1 MATRIK
7 MIHYPRSAREL
18 TALLDKGKGRIAPV
32 GGGVSFSFSSPP
44 KIVELAS
51 LRSLGLDRIVRGKN
65 GLRLGAMVTIAQLAS
80 SPDAARFRN
89 GLLATAA
96 SQVAATPNRNLITV
110 GGNAI
115 RLFIWSDL
123 PSVYCAMGA
132 VFKVRGPKGMRMIS
146 CEEFY
151 AAQPLTVLKPSE
163 FLEEVIVP
171 AAVHHSGGAFEK
183 FSETSN
189 TFALVSAAACVAL
202 SSPGRCASARLVIGG
217 LQLLPRVSGEAAR
230 ILEGHVPSPELVQE
244 AAAAAVGAVRV
255 VRDIRVSDEYKKEL
269 ALRIARRVLQ
279 GAFSSAGGKK

>member
-51 LRSLGLDRIVRGKN
+51 LRSLGLDRIVRGQN
-65 GLRLGAMVTIAQLAS
+65 GLRLGAMVTIAQLAA

-96 SQVAATPNRNLITV
+96 SRVAATTNRNLITV

-132 VFKVRGPKGMRMIS
+132 VFKVRGTKGMRKIS
-146 CEEFY
+146 CDEFY
-151 AAQPLTVLKPSE
+151 AAQPLTVLKHTE
-163 FLEEVIVP
+163 FLEEIIIP
-171 AAVHHSGGAFEK
+171 AADHRSGGAFEK

-189 TFALVSAAACVAL
+189 TFAFVSAAACVTL
-202 SSPGRCASARLVIGG
+202 GSSGRCASARLVIGG
-217 LQLLPRVSGEAAR
+217 LRLLPRVSGEAAR
-230 ILEGHVPSPELVQE
+230 ILEGHIASPELIQK
-244 AAAAAVGAVRV
+244 AAAATVGAVKV

-269 ALRIARRVLQ
+269 ASTVARRVLEN
-279 GAFSSAGGKK
+279 AFRLAGGKK